1 MPKELFVAAYIASLW
16 RVNSIESSFMP
27 RWSLLMFRLR
37 LSATTFPRFLWIL
50 VRVPEKRPAS
60 NLDYPRDSVYNR
72 RLDEVLLCLPFSFPR
87 PTRRIVTSPSD
98 PPKRSSHYRGLKIN
112 MFIVCTFWELWA
124 KDLSYLRDGDCSL
137 IVNTFRAESFS
148 LRKKVLFLL
157 ITNNRHISLPVVS

>member
-37 LSATTFPRFLWIL
+37 LSANSFPRFLRIL
-50 VRVPEKRPAS
+50 VRVPGKRPAS

-72 RLDEVLLCLPFSFPR
+72 RLYEVLLCLPFSFPR

-98 PPKRSSHYRGLKIN
+98 PPKRSSHYRGLKVN
-112 MFIVCTFWELWA
+112 TFIIYTFWQLWA
-124 KDLSYLRDGDCSL
+124 KDLSYLRDDDCSFL
-137 IVNTFRAESFS
+137 VNTFRTESLS
-148 LRKKVLFLL
+148 LWKKVLFF
-157 ITNNRHISLPVVS
+157 INYQ

>member
-37 LSATTFPRFLWIL
+37 LSATTFPRFLRIL
-50 VRVPEKRPAS
+50 VRVPGKRPAS

-98 PPKRSSHYRGLKIN
+98 PPKRSSHYRGLKVN
-112 MFIVCTFWELWA
+112 MFIVCTFWQLWA

-148 LRKKVLFLL
+148 LRKKVLFF
-157 ITNNRHISLPVVS
+157 INYQ